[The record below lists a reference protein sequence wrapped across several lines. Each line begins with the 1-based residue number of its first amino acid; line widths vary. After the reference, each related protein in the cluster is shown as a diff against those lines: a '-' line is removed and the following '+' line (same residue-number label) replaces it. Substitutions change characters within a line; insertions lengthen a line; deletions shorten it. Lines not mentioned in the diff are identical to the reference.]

1 MLEHKSTKI
10 FEISPH
16 PAPKNFLAPL
26 PAPCVRRIKKLYYRL
41 LIRNEPPRESRIYLH
56 LCPLPEI
63 FQPQPRK
70 KNLRAPRRG
79 ATTVGRGFNPCFRP
93 RRNPFHSPSP
103 PTAGR
108 GLGEG
113 HIPSPGL
120 KPRATS
126 VIPLRGISIHPIRKK
141 MHSPTKARPSCPR
154 AGSDGSEIPPPP
166 LPHPTGGGK
175 RMPNL
180 AVRHSRGFLLLSYLG
195 LHLG

>member
-26 PAPCVRRIKKLYYRL
+26 PAPCLRRIMKLYYRL

-70 KNLRAPRRG
+70 NRRG
-79 ATTVGRGFNPCFRP
+79 APWPRPSKNALRQQSPSELSEPSESRVRWVGWVGRVRM
-93 RRNPFHSPSP
+93 PSG
-103 PTAGR
+103 A
-108 GLGEG
+108 
-113 HIPSPGL
+113 
-120 KPRATS
+120 
-126 VIPLRGISIHPIRKK
+126 
-141 MHSPTKARPSCPR
+141 
-154 AGSDGSEIPPPP
+154 PP
-166 LPHPTGGGK
+166 LPHPTAGGRK

-180 AVRHSRGFLLLSYLG
+180 AVRHSRGRSAPRPCPSERPG
-195 LHLG
+195 P